1 MGAHAKLSASAAHRW
16 LRCPGSI
23 ALEAGQPDAG
33 SSFANEGTAAH
44 ELAQLALTENL
55 DADAYIGRVI
65 EVLTPNG
72 DGAAKVEHFAVDD
85 EMAGHVQLYLDTVRE
100 MIGDGEI
107 MVEQRVAYHGP
118 LGVDEGLAFGT
129 SDTVILR
136 GDELIVVDLKYG
148 RGVAVRAEENEQLML
163 YALGALEEFGL
174 AYNFERF
181 RLVIVQPR
189 NGGVSEWTIDHG
201 ALMAFANQAKL
212 QALRALSP
220 LQEPEDLVAGEK
232 QCRFCKAKAV
242 CGAIEREVA
251 SAISDF
257 EDLTVE
263 AVQSAIDDV
272 DKLFSGALG
281 RKLAA
286 VPLIEEFCKAIRA
299 RAELELQ
306 QGRPVDGFKL
316 VEGRRGPRQWGDAE
330 AAETMLKTFRL
341 KLEEMYDL
349 KLISPTTAEK
359 LAKSGTIGPR
369 QWPKA
374 QALITQSGGKPSV
387 APDSDPRPALNPA
400 DDFAALPEEEE
411 SLA

>member
-1 MGAHAKLSASAAHRW
+1 MAAHALLSASAAHRW
-16 LRCPGSI
+16 LRCPGSL
-23 ALEAGQPDAG
+23 ALEAGQPDNG

-44 ELAQLALTENL
+44 ELAQMALTESR
-55 DADAYIGRVI
+55 DADFYIGRVI
-65 EVLTPNG
+65 EAEGESFT
-72 DGAAKVEHFAVDD
+72 VDT
-85 EMAGHVQLYLDTVRE
+85 EMAGHVQAYLDAVRE
-100 MIGDGEI
+100 RIGDGEL

-129 SDTVILR
+129 ADAVILR
-136 GDELIVVDLKYG
+136 DDELIVVDLKYG
-148 RGVAVRAEENEQLML
+148 RGVAVNALENEQLML

-174 AYNFERF
+174 AYEFARF

-189 NGGVSEWTIDHG
+189 NGGVSEYTLDHTE
-201 ALMAFANQAKL
+201 LMNFAEYAKL

-220 LQEPEDLVAGEK
+220 MQSDEDLEPDDK

-242 CGAIEREVA
+242 CPALARGVA
-251 SAISDF
+251 HAVSGDF

-263 AVQSAIDDV
+263 AVQSAIDDA
-272 DKLFSGALG
+272 DKLFSLALG

-286 VPLIEEFCKAIRA
+286 VPLIEEYCKAIRA

-306 QGRPVDGFKL
+306 HGRPVDGFKL
-316 VEGRRGPRQWGDAE
+316 VEGRRGPRQWRDSE
-330 AAETMLKTFRL
+330 AAEAMLKTFRL

-359 LAKSGTIGPR
+359 LAKAGTIGPR

-374 QALITQSGGKPSV
+374 QALITQSEGKPSV
-387 APDSDPRPALNPA
+387 APESDPRPALNPA
-400 DDFAALPEEEE
+400 NDFAVINEEEE

>member
-1 MGAHAKLSASAAHRW
+1 MGAHAILSASAAHRW

-23 ALEAGQPDAG
+23 ALEKGQPDGG

-44 ELAQLALTENL
+44 ELAQMALTANR
-55 DADAYIGRVI
+55 DADAFIGQVI
-65 EVLTPNG
+65 EVEG
-72 DGAAKVEHFAVDD
+72 DRFTVDD
-85 EMAGHVQLYLDTVRE
+85 EMAANVQVYLDTVRE
-100 MIGDGEI
+100 MIGDGEL

-129 SDTVILR
+129 SDAVILR
-136 GDELIVVDLKYG
+136 DDELIVVDLKYG
-148 RGVAVRAEENEQLML
+148 RGVPVTAEENEQLML

-174 AYNFERF
+174 AYTFSRF

-189 NGGVSEWTIDHG
+189 NGGVSEWTIDL
-201 ALMAFANQAKL
+201 ADLQTFADYAKL

-220 LQEPEDLVAGEK
+220 MQSDEDLVADEK

-242 CGAIEREVA
+242 CPAIERG
-251 SAISDF
+251 ISFAVLGDF
-257 EDLTVE
+257 DDLTVE
-263 AVQSAIDDV
+263 TVQTAVDDV
-272 DKLFSGALG
+272 DKLFSTALG

-306 QGRPVDGFKL
+306 QGRAVEGFKL
-316 VEGRRGPRQWGDAE
+316 VEGRRGRRQWSDPEEAE
-330 AAETMLKTFRL
+330 ALLKSFRL
-341 KLEEMYDL
+341 KTEEMFDL
-349 KLISPTTAEK
+349 SLISPTTAEK
-359 LAKSGTIGPR
+359 LAKAGTIGPR

-374 QALITQSGGKPSV
+374 KALITQPEGKPSV
-387 APDSDPRPALNPA
+387 APDDDPRPALNPA
-400 DDFAALPEEEE
+400 DDFDAIPEEE